1 MTKKILV
8 ALLLICCILNVNA
21 SAVSMEQVQTALPD
35 INVFVHSGGKDF
47 SSLKTSDISATLDG
61 EKLSVKDFSLSDEGI
76 YYVFMVDVSRSIP
89 ARYLDSAKAAIQKAY
104 DDLRPQDKFS
114 VITFGDKVNV
124 VLDGSQTADQVAE
137 KIAAIQCT
145 DNNTCFY
152 DAMKALVSTASA
164 QKNMRHV
171 AVIIS
176 DGIEDAQTAM
186 SQEDLEK
193 TLREGGVAVYAMA
206 VDTTSN
212 ANLDAFRGFVNVSG
226 GELLTFNS
234 DSAQTAL
241 DSLLKHIDEIW
252 RLTLTSTAAA
262 DGNQHTLAVS
272 FGTLGSVDTQVTAE
286 GQSGDT
292 TVPTV
297 VSVDTDEAAGTIT
310 AVFSEPMSGL
320 DKPECYK
327 LTAPSGQAPAI
338 SVISAEGSKVV
349 LSCKGVSK
357 AEGWAI
363 TFTGLTDEA
372 NNPLEDCTVALG
384 TVQTP
389 SSTAKADSQE
399 GLSPLIWI
407 IIGAVVVAA
416 VILVFILKGKHG
428 KTSGKAEKAFAAA
441 APDITAEVQKTE
453 DKKGTAA
460 QKAEDKKNA
469 AAQKA
474 EDKKN
479 AAAQKAEDKK
489 NAAAQKAQNK
499 KDAAL
504 FKTQAKRGFKQSSGK
519 KNAQSQQGPKFIF
532 TSADNSDSHNKD
544 DV

>member
-479 AAAQKAEDKK
+479 AAAQKA
-489 NAAAQKAQNK
+489 QNK